1 MHGTSGTPH
10 SGEFSGLAR
19 RDRAGAVAA
28 AWLESGRIPHAVL
41 ICGPEGIGKRSF
53 AIAWA
58 QALLCTGSGPA
69 ACNRCPSCRKIA
81 SFMHPDLHTALPRPP
96 RREDKQKPSLADLRE
111 FVVEYVRG
119 APAALPSNANIAVGH
134 LRQLQKELSFAP
146 TESPRKVG
154 LIFAAERMLP
164 AGANSLLKL
173 LEEPPARAVVVLVSA
188 APERLLPTVLSRCQ
202 RMILSPLDS
211 ATLRAQLE
219 QEGVA
224 EDRLELAVRMGAG
237 SLQQAKEV
245 AAGEFDGTRRLV
257 ESFLTGGSEQR
268 DEVYWSVLEE
278 LGRDRGQL
286 ERFLQVCGLYLRDLF
301 LLAHGHAASVVQVD
315 RRPYLENLLKKID
328 AAQAALE
335 IDRAAAT
342 LGHNANPQLVLTDLW
357 RGLRRP
363 GSART
368 PPPDPSSARM
378 RRW

>member
-1 MHGTSGTPH
+1 MSGTPH
-10 SGEFSGLAR
+10 SEEFSELAR

-41 ICGPEGIGKRSF
+41 ICGAEGIGKRNF

-58 QALLCTGSGPA
+58 KALLCTGSGPA
-69 ACNRCPSCRKIA
+69 ACNRCPSCRKVA
-81 SFMHPDLHTALPRPP
+81 SFMHPDLHIALPRPP
-96 RREDKQKPSLADLRE
+96 SRSKQKPSLADLRE
-111 FVVEYVRG
+111 FAIEYVRG
-119 APAALPSNANIAVGH
+119 ASTALPSNANIAVDH
-134 LRQLQKELSFAP
+134 LRLLQKELAFAP

-154 LIFAAERMLP
+154 LIFAAERMHP

-202 RMILSPLDS
+202 RMILSPLDP

-268 DEVYWSVLEE
+268 DEVYWSVLHE
-278 LGRDRGQL
+278 LGADRAQL

-301 LLAHGHAASVVQVD
+301 LLAHGRAESVVQVD
-315 RRPYLENLLKKID
+315 RRPYLENLLNKID

-335 IDRAAAT
+335 MDRAAAT
-342 LGHNANPQLVLTDLW
+342 LGHNASPQLVLTDLW
-357 RGLRRP
+357 RGLRRG
-363 GSART
+363 GSALE
-368 PPPDPSSARM
+368 PPPDPSLARM

>member
-1 MHGTSGTPH
+1 MGGTPH
-10 SGEFSGLAR
+10 SGEFSELAR

-41 ICGPEGIGKRSF
+41 ICGAEGIGKRDF

-58 QALLCTGSGPA
+58 KALLCTGSGPA
-69 ACNRCPSCRKIA
+69 ACNRCPSCRKVA
-81 SFMHPDLHTALPRPP
+81 SFMHPDLHTALPLPP
-96 RREDKQKPSLADLRE
+96 RRGKQKLALADLRE
-111 FVVEYVRG
+111 FAVEYVHG
-119 APAALPSNANIAVGH
+119 ASAALPSNANIAVDH
-134 LRQLQKELSFAP
+134 LRQLQKELAFAP

-154 LIFAAERMLP
+154 LVFAAERMHP

-173 LEEPPARAVVVLVSA
+173 LEEPPPRAVLALVSA

-202 RMILSPLDS
+202 RMILSPLDA

-219 QEGVA
+219 LAGVA

-257 ESFLTGGSEQR
+257 ESFLSGGSARR
-268 DEVYWSVLEE
+268 DEVYWSVLNE
-278 LGRDRGQL
+278 LGGDRAQL

-301 LLAHGHAASVVQVD
+301 LLAHGRAESIVQVD
-315 RRPYLENLLKKID
+315 KRPYLENLLDKID

-342 LGHNANPQLVLTDLW
+342 LQNNASPQLVLTDLW
-357 RGLRRP
+357 RGLRRG
-363 GSART
+363 GSALGS
-368 PPPDPSSARM
+368 PPDPSLARV
-378 RRW
+378 RR

>member
-1 MHGTSGTPH
+1 MDCTGGTPH
-10 SGEFSGLAR
+10 TGELSDLNR

-28 AWLESGRIPHAVL
+28 AWLASGRIPHAVL
-41 ICGPEGIGKRSF
+41 ICGAEGTGKRHF
-53 AIAWA
+53 ALAWA
-58 QALLCTGSGPA
+58 KALLCVGSGSA
-69 ACNRCPSCRKIA
+69 ACNRCPSCRKVS
-81 SFMHPDLHTALPRPP
+81 SFIHPDLHATLPLPP
-96 RREDKQKPSLADLRE
+96 RRGKQQLSPADVRE
-111 FVVEYVRG
+111 SVMEYVHG
-119 APAALPSNANIAVGH
+119 ESAALPGNANIAVEH
-134 LRQLQKELSFAP
+134 LRQLQRELAFSP

-154 LIFAAERMLP
+154 LIFAAERMHS

-202 RMILSPLDS
+202 RMILRSLDA

-224 EDRLELAVRMGAG
+224 EERLELAVRMGAG

-245 AAGEFDGTRRLV
+245 AAGAFDGTRQLV
-257 ESFLTGGSEQR
+257 ESFLTAGSLEQ
-268 DEVYWSVLEE
+268 DEGYWRVLED
-278 LGRDRGQL
+278 LGGDRGQL

-301 LLAHGHAASVVQVD
+301 LLAHGRDESIVQVD
-315 RRPYLENLLKKID
+315 RRPYLEDLLEKID
-328 AAQAALE
+328 PARAALE

-357 RGLRRP
+357 RSLRQ
-363 GSART
+363 GGTALM
-368 PPPDPSSARM
+368 PPPDPSLART

>member
-1 MHGTSGTPH
+1 MHGTGGTPH
-10 SGEFSGLAR
+10 SGEFSELAR

-41 ICGPEGIGKRSF
+41 ICGAEGIGKRNF

-58 QALLCTGSGPA
+58 RALLCTGSGPA

-81 SFMHPDLHTALPRPP
+81 SFMHPDLHTALPLPP
-96 RREDKQKPSLADLRE
+96 RRGKQRLSLADLRE

-119 APAALPSNANIAVGH
+119 ASAAPPGNANIAVEH
-134 LRQLQKELSFAP
+134 LRQLQKELAFAP

-173 LEEPPARAVVVLVSA
+173 LEEPPARAVVALVSA

-202 RMILSPLDS
+202 RMMLSPLDP

-224 EDRLELAVRMGAG
+224 EERLELAVRMGAG

-245 AAGEFDGTRRLV
+245 AAGEFDGTRQLV

-268 DEVYWSVLEE
+268 DEVYWSVLAE
-278 LGRDRGQL
+278 LGSDRGQL

-301 LLAHGHAASVVQVD
+301 LLAHGCAESVVQVD

-342 LGHNANPQLVLTDLW
+342 LGHNASPQLVLTDLW
-357 RGLRRP
+357 RGLRRG
-363 GSART
+363 GSALT
-368 PPPDPSSARM
+368 PPPDPSLAGV